1 MVAESGY
8 LQMAEN
14 QSVMPSTFESG
25 DFGEWLEHFEICA
38 MANGWTVEQKS
49 LKLAT
54 RLQGEA
60 LIAYKD
66 IPMDDRKNYEIVKAA
81 LQRALI
87 PEEGK
92 FIAMDT
98 FHKLVIIS
106 Q

>member
-1 MVAESGY
+1 
-8 LQMAEN
+8 
-14 QSVMPSTFESG
+14 MPNTFESG

-54 RLQGEA
+54 RFQGEA

-66 IPMDDRKNYEIVKAA
+66 IPMDGRKNYEIVKAA

-92 FIAMDT
+92 FIAREYISQEI
-98 FHKLVIIS
+98 IIS
-106 Q
+106 QCISSNIRV